1 MWHRPAFLRERSQRG
16 QAMVETAMILPLLL
30 LIVIGTLEFGMAFD
44 HNLSIEYAT
53 REGARTGA
61 ALANGGGPLGCG
73 SGQSPNAANVDP
85 AIIAAV
91 ERVLT
96 SPGSPLR
103 MEEVSEIR
111 IYKANA
117 SGKEPPGGPVNVWTY
132 AAGAGP
138 IVGGAALDFVPVAGQ
153 QSWPACSRTNGAN
166 PDYVGV
172 SLRYR
177 YRMQTPLGSMISM
190 FEIHMQDR
198 TVMSLNPTNQ

>member
-1 MWHRPAFLRERSQRG
+1 MWHRAAFLRERWQRG
-16 QAMVETAMILPLLL
+16 QAMVETAMVLPLLL

-73 SGQSPNAANVDP
+73 SGESPNAANVDP

-96 SPGSPLR
+96 SAGSPLR
-103 MEEVSEIR
+103 VDEVSEIR
-111 IYKANA
+111 IYKANT
-117 SGKEPPGGPVNVWTY
+117 SGQEPSGGPVNVWTY

-138 IVGGAALDFVPVAGQ
+138 VVGGAALDFIPDPSR

-166 PDYVGV
+166 PDYIGV

-177 YRMQTPLGSMISM
+177 YQMQTPLGSMISM